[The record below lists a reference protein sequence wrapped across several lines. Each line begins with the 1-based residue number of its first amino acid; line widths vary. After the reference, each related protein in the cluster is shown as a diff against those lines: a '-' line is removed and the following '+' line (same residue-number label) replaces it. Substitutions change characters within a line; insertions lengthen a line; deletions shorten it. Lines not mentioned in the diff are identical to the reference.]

1 MILQSQ
7 DSVEAEN
14 EARLRVVRYYS
25 DVCSELVPDAVREQR
40 LAQVRELEA
49 KTDAELEELGI
60 FREDIVD
67 HVFQE
72 AHFV

>member
-1 MILQSQ
+1 MLLHSQ
-7 DSVEAEN
+7 DTVEAEH

-25 DVCSELVPDAVREQR
+25 DVCSELVPGEVREQHI
-40 LAQVRELEA
+40 AKVRDLEG
-49 KTDAELEELGI
+49 KTDDELAELGLL
-60 FREDIVD
+60 REDIVD